1 MTQNTAGLKFK
12 ESVKISVILS
22 VASHCFNFSEALVLF
37 LLHRDHLYTHSV
49 FSNILLSFPN
59 LFFLFNHT

>member
-1 MTQNTAGLKFK
+1 MMTQNTAGLKFK

-37 LLHRDHLYTHSV
+37 LLHRDHLYHSALIPKP
-49 FSNILLSFPN
+49 FLS
-59 LFFLFNHT
+59 L